1 MLSYNSDFLLSIA
14 KSEKSASYD
23 KGDRQKK
30 EIWLYEAV
38 RFYFLFLIKMT
49 KSKVKTIRFWMGVNT
64 GMRTFSE
71 ALKKIKEYYS
81 LEEFFWAVDQ
91 ACNLEECEEYRR
103 MFSDNLAYLCY
114 EL

>member
-1 MLSYNSDFLLSIA
+1 MS
-14 KSEKSASYD
+14 
-23 KGDRQKK
+23 
-30 EIWLYEAV
+30 AV
-38 RFYFLFLIKMT
+38 RFYFLFLIKMA

-81 LEEFFWAVDQ
+81 LEEFFWAVNQ